1 MFAVFRSLHMKLM
14 LILLLLITS
23 LMAVVGAFLTT
34 SVSSFYI
41 DTFYEQIS
49 AVFSDD
55 SDGYVSTLR
64 ARAAEPDG
72 AAGIKEML
80 EGRAG
85 SLGIDYRTRNY
96 FILDGQSG
104 TYLDGSAEA
113 SELPREQTA
122 NLLTARNAV
131 AQGDSTLVGDRS
143 DITADYMDAAI
154 PIMGGGNAYIIYIL
168 DNKDTVTDL
177 NSQLF
182 LIIMQA
188 LVIGLLISVLLSFLL
203 SKTMVGPIE
212 KLTAGAERV
221 AAGDFDSQLPVESTD
236 EIGILTGT
244 FNEMADVLQATLAAV
259 ENERNKLDTLFLHM
273 TDGVVA
279 FDHDSLL
286 IHCNPAA
293 TNMLHRSVPE
303 GTTYD
308 TLFGQVYPF
317 QETLA
322 LQRPNYAE
330 AEMEVGDRTLELFL
344 APFSDQASGGVLV
357 VLHDVTEQHRNEE
370 RRKEFV
376 ANVSHELRTPLT
388 NVRSYAETL
397 RDAEG
402 DIPVETS
409 NSFLDIIITET
420 DRMTHIVQDLLTLS
434 RLDAGNAELVLSR
447 FPFGDAIES
456 VTRANALAA
465 KQHGHTL
472 TYTPPESLPLIVGD
486 RSRLEQVMMNVIGNA
501 VKYTPDGGHIAITAG
516 STEAEVWMEVCDD
529 GIGIPEKDR
538 DRIFD
543 RFYRVDK
550 ARSRESGGTGLG
562 LSIAREIVQRHHGTI
577 ALAPHEGPGTTIR
590 LTLPIGGP
598 SNPIGESHIRKT
610 AERRPPM
617 DQTARRRR
625 RNLIQNIAIALL
637 SVSAVLLFAQLQ
649 LYNLGTSED
658 PLYLERLTGE
668 GSPSRLR
675 EFPAP
680 VRVVL
685 TDSYGR
691 YGSLGFTTN
700 SDGFSALGLRE
711 ALGSVQHLAP
721 STTDAFRGALSGP
734 SIYFD
739 FLNPLPLQVL
749 AELTGAEGTALEG
762 NARCLLLAAGADGS
776 VHLYVWDGAD
786 TVLTGTVAST
796 ALSIDSLTEAVSQS
810 GMGSV
815 SFAFE
820 VVEMEPLYGKLFPL
834 SILPTELPQLP
845 VLSAASSIS
854 GTDWLLAAFGFNINT
869 RERYAE
875 ADGTEV
881 ITEVEA
887 DRSLHIRPSGEITY
901 RSGTDATL
909 EISAQEEVPTAA
921 EAVLGASILLEQL
934 TEDRSGEARLYLESV
949 SQGGDTT
956 QLLFGYQIDGVPI
969 RFSDGGHAAEITL
982 SGTSVTRLTLRFR
995 QYSTAGETSL
1005 LLPLRQTL
1013 AIAAEHPGTELSV
1026 GYADGGGDSV
1036 SASWLAD

>member
-1 MFAVFRSLHMKLM
+1 
-14 LILLLLITS
+14 
-23 LMAVVGAFLTT
+23 
-34 SVSSFYI
+34 
-41 DTFYEQIS
+41 
-49 AVFSDD
+49 
-55 SDGYVSTLR
+55 
-64 ARAAEPDG
+64 
-72 AAGIKEML
+72 
-80 EGRAG
+80 
-85 SLGIDYRTRNY
+85 
-96 FILDGQSG
+96 
-104 TYLDGSAEA
+104 
-113 SELPREQTA
+113 
-122 NLLTARNAV
+122 
-131 AQGDSTLVGDRS
+131 
-143 DITADYMDAAI
+143 
-154 PIMGGGNAYIIYIL
+154 
-168 DNKDTVTDL
+168 
-177 NSQLF
+177 
-182 LIIMQA
+182 
-188 LVIGLLISVLLSFLL
+188 
-203 SKTMVGPIE
+203 
-212 KLTAGAERV
+212 
-221 AAGDFDSQLPVESTD
+221 
-236 EIGILTGT
+236 
-244 FNEMADVLQATLAAV
+244 
-259 ENERNKLDTLFLHM
+259 
-273 TDGVVA
+273 
-279 FDHDSLL
+279 
-286 IHCNPAA
+286 
-293 TNMLHRSVPE
+293 
-303 GTTYD
+303 
-308 TLFGQVYPF
+308 
-317 QETLA
+317 
-322 LQRPNYAE
+322 
-330 AEMEVGDRTLELFL
+330 
-344 APFSDQASGGVLV
+344 
-357 VLHDVTEQHRNEE
+357 
-370 RRKEFV
+370 
-376 ANVSHELRTPLT
+376 
-388 NVRSYAETL
+388 
-397 RDAEG
+397 
-402 DIPVETS
+402 
-409 NSFLDIIITET
+409 
-420 DRMTHIVQDLLTLS
+420 
-434 RLDAGNAELVLSR
+434 
-447 FPFGDAIES
+447 
-456 VTRANALAA
+456 
-465 KQHGHTL
+465 
-472 TYTPPESLPLIVGD
+472 
-486 RSRLEQVMMNVIGNA
+486 
-501 VKYTPDGGHIAITAG
+501 
-516 STEAEVWMEVCDD
+516 
-529 GIGIPEKDR
+529 
-538 DRIFD
+538 
-543 RFYRVDK
+543 
-550 ARSRESGGTGLG
+550 
-562 LSIAREIVQRHHGTI
+562 
-577 ALAPHEGPGTTIR
+577 
-590 LTLPIGGP
+590 
-598 SNPIGESHIRKT
+598 
-610 AERRPPM
+610 M

-796 ALSIDSLTEAVSQS
+796 ALSIDSLTEAV
-810 GMGSV
+810 
-815 SFAFE
+815 
-820 VVEMEPLYGKLFPL
+820 EMEPLYGKLFPL

-909 EISAQEEVPTAA
+909 EISAQEEVPTVA

-1013 AIAAEHPGTELSV
+1013 AIAAEHPDTELSV